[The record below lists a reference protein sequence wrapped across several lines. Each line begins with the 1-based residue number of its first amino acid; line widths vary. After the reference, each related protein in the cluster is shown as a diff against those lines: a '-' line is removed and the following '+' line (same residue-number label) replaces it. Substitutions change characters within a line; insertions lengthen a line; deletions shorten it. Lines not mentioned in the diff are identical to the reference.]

1 MAHVPVFRTSEVSE
15 LVIVKSVLDAEGIS
29 YVVQGEEALTLLP
42 VSALWGGLGNS
53 GVAAVIE
60 VPEEE
65 AEEAR
70 KVLHSAQRES

>member
-1 MAHVPVFRTSEVSE
+1 
-15 LVIVKSVLDAEGIS
+15 VLDSQGIS
-29 YVVQGEEALTLLP
+29 YVVRGEEALTLLP
-42 VSALWGGLGNS
+42 VATLWGGLGNA

-70 KVLHSAQRES
+70 KVLRSAHGASKS

>member
-15 LVIVKSVLDAEGIS
+15 LMVVKSVLDSEGIS

-42 VSALWGGLGNS
+42 VAALWSGLGNA

-65 AEEAR
+65 AAEAR
-70 KVLHSAQRES
+70 KVLLAAQSE

>member
-1 MAHVPVFRTSEVSE
+1 MAHVPVFRTADVSE
-15 LVIVKSVLDAEGIS
+15 LMIVKSVLDAQGIS

-42 VSALWGGLGNS
+42 VATLWGGLGNA

-70 KVLHSAQRES
+70 KVLLGAQND

>member
-1 MAHVPVFRTSEVSE
+1 MAHVPVFHTSDVSE
-15 LVIVKSVLDAEGIS
+15 LAIVKSVLDAEGIS

-42 VSALWGGLGNS
+42 ISTLWGGLGKA

-65 AEEAR
+65 AEAAR
-70 KVLHSAQRES
+70 SVLKNNG